1 METYDYII
9 IGAGAA
15 GLMLADALGSDPFFA
30 QKSIL
35 LLDKDAKR
43 TNDRTWC
50 FWEKER
56 GPFDDI
62 LYATW
67 DHINFGGKDFHKTL
81 AIKPYVYKMLRGVDF
96 YRAHLERIGS
106 YPNLRFAQETVT
118 QVEEVSS
125 RVRVHTEDNTYV
137 GTKVFNS
144 ILDFSRLG
152 EQSKFPVLQQHF
164 EGWFV
169 KAKQPIFTED
179 RATFMDFSVPQ
190 KGNTRFMYLLPFSA
204 TEALVE
210 YTLFSEQLLPNKE
223 YGQAIETYLRETLHC
238 TSYEVLFREKGSI
251 PMSCYDF
258 AAGRTQNMLP
268 IGTAGG
274 WSKASTGYTFRNT
287 YKKTTQLVAH
297 LKAGK
302 SLDTFGKKARFWYYD
317 LILLDVLHHDNG
329 QGRLVFES
337 LFKKRTPQ
345 QIFKF
350 LDEETHLGEELRV
363 ISAAPTWA
371 FIKALFRRLF

>member
-1 METYDYII
+1 MISYDYII

-15 GLMLADALGSDPFFA
+15 GLMLADALGNDSFFA
-30 QKSIL
+30 QKSVL

-50 FWEKER
+50 FWEKDK

-62 LYATW
+62 LYKSW
-67 DHINFGGKDFHKTL
+67 DHIDFEGQDFQKTMAL
-81 AIKPYVYKMLRGVDF
+81 KPYIYKMLRGVDF
-96 YRAHLERIGS
+96 YTAYMEHIRS
-106 YPNLRFAQETVT
+106 YPNVHFSQETVT
-118 QVEEVSS
+118 RVEELSS
-125 RVRVHTEDNTYV
+125 NVRVHTEDTSYV

-169 KAKQPIFTED
+169 KAQQPVFNKD

-190 KGNTRFMYLLPFSA
+190 KGNTRFMYLLPFSP

-210 YTLFSEQLLPNKE
+210 YTLFSEQLLPSKE
-223 YGQAIETYLRETLHC
+223 YRQAIETYLSEKLQC
-238 TSYEVLFREKGSI
+238 SSYEVLLTEKGSI

-258 AAGRTQNMLP
+258 AQGSTPNMIA

-287 YKKTTQLVAH
+287 YKKTKKLLAY
-297 LKAGK
+297 LKTGK
-302 SLDTFGKKARFWYYD
+302 SLANFDKKGRFWYYD
-317 LILLDVLHHDNG
+317 LILLDVLHRDNG
-329 QGRLVFES
+329 KGRLVFES
-337 LFKKRTPQ
+337 LFRKRTPQ

-350 LDEETHLGEELRV
+350 LDEETRLWEELRV
-363 ISAAPTWA
+363 ITAAPTWA
-371 FIKALFRRLF
+371 FIKALFGRLF